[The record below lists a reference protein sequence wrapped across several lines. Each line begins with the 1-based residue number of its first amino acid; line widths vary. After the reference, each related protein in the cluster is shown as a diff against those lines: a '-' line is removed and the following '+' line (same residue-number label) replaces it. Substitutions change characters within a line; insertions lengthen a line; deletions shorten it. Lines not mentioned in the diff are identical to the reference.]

1 MSARGILVGI
11 GHRAQVGKDT
21 AAREAGL
28 EIVSFADNIRR
39 VALEIDPYIAVAGAR
54 LATIVADLGFE
65 TAKTTFSEIRLLLM
79 RLGRAVRDVDP
90 DVWLRPVLADVEV
103 WLDNGIDVAV
113 TDMRYPNEAQ
123 AIANLGGVLVRVDR
137 PSVPVV
143 VDPSESA
150 LDDWPF
156 DHIVVN
162 DGTVD
167 DLGAALRRIIQ
178 VGP

>member
-1 MSARGILVGI
+1 
-11 GHRAQVGKDT
+11 
-21 AAREAGL
+21 
-28 EIVSFADNIRR
+28 
-39 VALEIDPYIAVAGAR
+39 
-54 LATIVADLGFE
+54 
-65 TAKTTFSEIRLLLM
+65 M